1 MTDVESHQGEALA
14 GQRQRLRSLQSCEDR
29 IKALREQECDL
40 EVEHIA
46 AEAAL
51 ANATKRL
58 RPEIE
63 LPLAARIGRMLEQRR
78 ALAEGLSERN
88 VAPGP
93 GSTGDTRQKDRLRSG
108 RAALQAWLNASQP
121 QEPTPV
127 ARAAKITLLIAT
139 IATVWA
145 AVAIHLAFLL
155 LLAVVI
161 GPVSFAMGRGQDTQ
175 WKRVGARRRFGASG
189 LADIPVWD
197 DESVAARLAELDKLI
212 ANTDR
217 GSAPARLDSPDE
229 LPADTQAASH
239 PASEDEGQ
247 LESLLESAG
256 LTMDATKGDMGG
268 WLRLVAGEKRS
279 LESLQRVKNERLR
292 LRAEASEYREQLQA
306 YLQSQGVKPTQL
318 QDTAAIAEGLDRL
331 S

>member
-1 MTDVESHQGEALA
+1 MTDVGSHQGEALA

-46 AEAAL
+46 ARAAL

-58 RPEIE
+58 RPEID
-63 LPLAARIGRMLEQRR
+63 LPVAVRIGRIVEQRR
-78 ALAEGLSERN
+78 ELADGLSERK

-93 GSTGDTRQKDRLRSG
+93 RSTGDTRQKDRLRSG

-127 ARAAKITLLIAT
+127 AKAAKITLLIAT

-189 LADIPVWD
+189 LADMPVWD

-212 ANTDR
+212 ANTNR
-217 GSAPARLDSPDE
+217 GSPPARLDTH
-229 LPADTQAASH
+229 AVSH

-256 LTMDATKGDMGG
+256 LTMDATQGDMGE
-268 WLRLVAGEKRS
+268 WLRLVARENRS
-279 LESLQRVKNERLR
+279 LESLQRVKTERLR
-292 LRAEASEYREQLQA
+292 LRAEASEYREQLQG
-306 YLQSQGVKPTQL
+306 YLQSRGVKPTQL

-331 S
+331 SRSTDEV